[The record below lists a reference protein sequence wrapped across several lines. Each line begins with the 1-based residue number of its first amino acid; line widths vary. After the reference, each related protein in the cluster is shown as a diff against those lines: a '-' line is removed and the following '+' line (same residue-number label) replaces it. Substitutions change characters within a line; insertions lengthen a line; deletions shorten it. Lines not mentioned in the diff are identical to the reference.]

1 MGDQDLTPEQI
12 QLIMEHYKLSTE
24 EHDEIFNTIKRI
36 TFMEAEPTDN
46 PIAIIIGGQ
55 AAAGKSTIISYSR
68 KLFRDGNVV
77 VINSDTIK
85 GFYPNIEEVA
95 HEHPTLFTKI
105 TDQESNTWTSDT
117 FEAAIQGKYN
127 LIFEGTMKNTRILST
142 IERLKEKGFTVI
154 VRGMAVSKPQSLLS
168 LHERY
173 KKEMKYKGWGRLV
186 EISHHNQT
194 FEGMPNTI
202 SAIEKSGLADIIEI
216 YERGSQDDFKPELI
230 YAKHYR
236 GLSDT
241 EFIDLEY
248 LSSPYF
254 RNKSSNAMN
263 AILAGRKE
271 EERRVLPEIKSR
283 LHFLMQSEG
292 LPIWQTESEQIQLEK
307 LQEELNNFLD
317 MGDRD

>member
-1 MGDQDLTPEQI
+1 MEDQNLTPEQI
-12 QLIMEHYKLSTE
+12 QMIMQHYKLSE
-24 EHDEIFNTIKRI
+24 QEHNEILDTVKRI

-55 AAAGKSTIISYSR
+55 AAAGKSSIISYSR
-68 KLFRDGNVV
+68 KLFRDGNVA

-95 HEHPTLFTKI
+95 HKHPTLFTKI

-117 FEAAIQGKYN
+117 FDTAIEGRYN

-173 KKEMKYKGWGRLV
+173 KREIKYKGWGRLV
-186 EISHHNQT
+186 EINHHDQT
-194 FEGMPNTI
+194 YEGMPKTMDQ
-202 SAIEKSGLADIIEI
+202 IEKSGLADIIEI

-230 YAKHYR
+230 FAKHNR
-236 GLSDT
+236 GLQNT

-254 RNKSSNAMN
+254 RNRSANAFQ
-263 AILAGRKE
+263 AINAGRRD
-271 EERRVLPEIKSR
+271 EERRILPEIESR
-283 LHFLMQSEG
+283 LSSLLKTDG
-292 LPIWQTESEQIQLEK
+292 LQIWQTESEQSQLEK
-307 LQEELNNFLD
+307 LQDELDNFLSI
-317 MGDRD
+317 GDRD

>member
-12 QLIMEHYKLSTE
+12 QMIMDKYKLSQE
-24 EHDEIFNTIKRI
+24 EHNEILDTIKRI
-36 TFMEAEPTDN
+36 TFIEAEPTDN

-55 AAAGKSTIISYSR
+55 AAAGKSSIISFSR

-77 VINSDTIK
+77 VINSDSIK

-95 HEHPTLFTKI
+95 HKHPTLFTKI

-117 FEAAIQGKYN
+117 FESAIQGKYN

-142 IERLKEKGFTVI
+142 IERLKSKGFTVI

-173 KKEMKYKGWGRLV
+173 KREMKYKGWGRLV

-194 FEGMPNTI
+194 FDGMPNTMGE
-202 SAIEKSGLADIIEI
+202 IEKSGLADIIEI
-216 YERGSQDDFKPELI
+216 YERGTQDDFIPKLI
-230 YAKHYR
+230 YAKHYE
-236 GLSDT
+236 GLVDT

-254 RNKSSNAMN
+254 KNRCQNARG
-263 AILAGRKE
+263 AIYAGRRE
-271 EERRVLPEIKSR
+271 EERRILPEIKTR
-283 LHFLMQSEG
+283 LDNLLQTDG
-292 LPIWQTESEQIQLEK
+292 LPIWQTESEQIQLGK
-307 LQEELNNFLD
+307 LQEELDNILCI
-317 MGDRD
+317 GDRD